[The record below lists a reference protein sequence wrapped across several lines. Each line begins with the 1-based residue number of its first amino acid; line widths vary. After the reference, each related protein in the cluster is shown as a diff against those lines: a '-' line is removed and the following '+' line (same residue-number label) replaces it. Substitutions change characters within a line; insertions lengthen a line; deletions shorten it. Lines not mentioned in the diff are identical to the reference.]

1 VFLAEIGLDEPPGRS
16 QSDFMKLLLLV
27 SFSGLAILGTSVQA
41 AETLKNT
48 DPQACRLTAE
58 LRDGSRVVGA
68 SGEKYFRFHS
78 PLLGDLKLAAQDV
91 RSVECVSSNA
101 AKLVTSRGDSLTV
114 SFTDSSFPLK
124 TAFGKVE
131 LAVAQLR
138 KLTVSVAGTGGAH
151 RPGLVALWSGEGD
164 GKDSAG
170 NHNLELFEVSYA
182 DGQVGRAFAMNGFS
196 SCMKLADSADLN
208 PGTDGGGLTISAW
221 IRPDSV
227 SGFHPILEWNPIN
240 KIPGTIGVQLW
251 LGTRPDSQG
260 VLAAHMVGAEG
271 DSGNYQPHSLVSHP
285 GTVVTGRFQ
294 HVAATYDKT
303 TGNGVLYVNGQV
315 VSREQWGR
323 FEPLTT
329 GDLWISRRPTDHP
342 GDWNTFFSGLL
353 DEIAIYNRALSTEE
367 IQAVCSEENHGE
379 LPAAPPVG
387 RMMPTLNGGF

>member
-1 VFLAEIGLDEPPGRS
+1 MRFLLWS
-16 QSDFMKLLLLV
+16 LSV
-27 SFSGLAILGTSVQA
+27 LAIWGTAVQA
-41 AETLKNT
+41 AETLKT
-48 DPQACRLTAE
+48 ADPQECRLTAE

-68 SGEKYFRFHS
+68 SGEKYFHFHS
-78 PLLGDLKLAAQDV
+78 PLLGDLKLAIPDI

-101 AKLVTSRGDSLTV
+101 AKLVTAQGDRLTV
-114 SFTDSSFPLK
+114 SIADSSLPLK
-124 TAFGKVE
+124 TSFGKVD
-131 LAVAQLR
+131 LAVAQIR
-138 KLTVSVAGTGGAH
+138 KLTISVAGNSGAH
-151 RPGLVALWSGEGD
+151 RPGLVALWSGESE

-170 NHNLELFEVSYA
+170 SHNLELFEVSYA

-196 SCMKLADSADLN
+196 SCMKIADSADLN
-208 PGTDGGGLTISAW
+208 PGTDGGGLTISAL
-221 IRPDSV
+221 IKPDSV

-251 LGTRPDSQG
+251 LGNTPGSQG
-260 VLAAHMVGAEG
+260 VLAAHLVGAEG

-285 GTVVTGRFQ
+285 GAVVIGRFQ

-315 VSREQWGR
+315 VARGQWGR

-342 GDWNTFFSGLL
+342 GDWTYNTFFSGLL

-367 IQAVCSEENHGE
+367 IQAACSEENHGE

-387 RMMPTLNGGF
+387 RMTQTWNGGF